1 MGGNPEREPPFFFM
15 KPADSAFSATEFGD
29 NNKKTD
35 DFLKMREC
43 THGVT
48 YFRHADPLSNILLQL
63 PL

>member
-29 NNKKTD
+29 NTKTESI
-35 DFLKMREC
+35 FKMRENIKATC
-43 THGVT
+43 
-48 YFRHADPLSNILLQL
+48 FRYKDPLSNILLQL